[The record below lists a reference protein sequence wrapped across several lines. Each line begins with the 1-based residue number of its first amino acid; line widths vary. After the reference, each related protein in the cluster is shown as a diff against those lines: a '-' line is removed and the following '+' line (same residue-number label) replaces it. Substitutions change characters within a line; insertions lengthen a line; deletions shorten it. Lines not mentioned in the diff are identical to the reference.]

1 MLFGMITNS
10 LEVEGKDLWKGSN
23 KQAKVISWSAEDM
36 GTAVDGRASIRRS
49 IRAADGRQHTR

>member
-1 MLFGMITNS
+1 MLSGMVTNS

-23 KQAKVISWSAEDM
+23 KQVEAILWSAEDT

-49 IRAADGRQHTR
+49 IKAADGRQHTR